1 MTREKES
8 LKEKLED
15 IAGTIG
21 IMSDYSCLP
30 DYEKMALNL
39 FYQVLESMPYNEEY
53 EEDEEF
59 FNEDL
64 ETAEDIFR
72 HKIFVELGIMSEKL
86 DKLTRKRKL
95 TYEEA
100 RAEIM
105 KIFDVSD
112 NRIWRTIEK
121 NIKNKLV
128 KDACFRTWQKI
139 GDYIYEEMRLN

>member
-1 MTREKES
+1 
-8 LKEKLED
+8 
-15 IAGTIG
+15 
-21 IMSDYSCLP
+21 
-30 DYEKMALNL
+30 
-39 FYQVLESMPYNEEY
+39 LESMPYNEEY

-59 FNEDL
+59 FNDDL

-72 HKIFVELGIMSEKL
+72 HKIFVVLGIMSEKL

-95 TYEEA
+95 TYAEA